1 MVGCEGSRVAA
12 ESPPLRIRLSS
23 LRALRSLVLA
33 LLIAFAPSAHAAS
46 DDTTRQTLESARAA
60 LADIDAALKA
70 DNLGDADLV
79 RLRAEGD
86 PLAAELQ
93 AVITELAPRLEA
105 SQKRLTEL
113 TPKSKDAAVSD
124 SASAELAAE
133 RQKHDALDA
142 DVRSARAMLL
152 QIDDDNARIS
162 AARRGLFA
170 RETFARSSSVLSPL
184 LWTGVASEAPGD
196 VAAVGALLGDWVH
209 GLATRIT
216 VAQGAGLLA
225 VALAIAALWAPL
237 QWIARRVIARDP
249 DAAAPSRLRRALAAA
264 WTILVL
270 AVLPLLALA
279 AVVYALD
286 VFDISDPRL
295 QGALDALLDGLR
307 LIVVSNALGRGLLAP
322 GRANWRLLDFSDRVA
337 ALLFHLWLS
346 VAAILAAER
355 LLEPAADAV
364 ASLNIAVA
372 GRAVGAA
379 LVAIFMARTLRLIT
393 APALG
398 ASAVAP
404 AREPWAPARTLL
416 WTLVAVI
423 LGASLGGYI
432 AFATFLVNQAMFVA
446 MLAATL
452 YLADAVV
459 QEGAEELLR
468 PNAAIGH
475 SLMTM
480 IGLRRDALEQIVVL
494 VQGFARLAVVV
505 TAIVLVLGPWSV
517 SQDLASTLR
526 AAYFGA
532 KVGGVTLSL
541 SSLIVAAAVLVVGV
555 VATRAVQNWLGAR
568 YLPHTRLDAGVS
580 NSIRTIVGY
589 VGVFTALLMS
599 GAQFGLDFQK
609 LAIVAG
615 ALSVGIGFGLQSI
628 ANNFVSGLILL
639 WERGI
644 RVGDWVVV
652 GAEQGFVR
660 RINARSTEI
669 ETFDRAT
676 LIVPNATL
684 VGGAVKNWMHA
695 DRTGRIVVAVNVA
708 YESDSEVVRELLIAA
723 AKAQDEVLSIPAPL
737 VLFTEFGD
745 WALKFQ
751 LVCFVDDIVMAE
763 RVRSEMN
770 FDIFRRMREAGLEFR
785 IPSEVAAIRAAAWP
799 RRRRGRP

>member
-1 MVGCEGSRVAA
+1 MPA
-12 ESPPLRIRLSS
+12 
-23 LRALRSLVLA
+23 LRAFRLLLVA
-33 LLIAFAPSAHAAS
+33 LLIAAAPPARATGE
-46 DDTTRQTLESARAA
+46 DTTRQTLETARAA

-70 DNLGDADLV
+70 DNLADADLV

-105 SQKRLTEL
+105 SQKRLAEL
-113 TPKSKDAAVSD
+113 TPKSKDVAASD

-152 QIDDDNARIS
+152 QIDDDNSRIG
-162 AARRGLFA
+162 AARRDLFA
-170 RETFARSSSVLSPL
+170 RETFARSSSLLSPL
-184 LWTGVASEAPGD
+184 LWTGVAREAPGD
-196 VAAVGALLGDWVH
+196 VAAVGALLGDWLH
-209 GLATRIT
+209 GLAARIT
-216 VAQGAGLLA
+216 GAQAFGLLA
-225 VALAIAALWAPL
+225 VVLAIAALWAPL

-249 DAAAPSRLRRALAAA
+249 AAAAPSRLRRALAAA
-264 WTILVL
+264 WTIVVL
-270 AVLPLLALA
+270 AALPLLALA
-279 AVVYALD
+279 ALAYALD

-307 LIVVSNALGRGLLAP
+307 LIVMSNALGRGVLAP
-322 GRANWRLLDFSDRVA
+322 GQANWRLFDIGDRVCA
-337 ALLFHLWLS
+337 RLFHLWLS

-379 LVAIFMARTLRLIT
+379 LVAILMARTLRLVAGPIPAASPG
-393 APALG
+393 AP
-398 ASAVAP
+398 P
-404 AREPWAPARTLL
+404 RDPWAPGRTLA
-416 WTLVAVI
+416 WALVAFI
-423 LGASLGGYI
+423 LGATLAGYI
-432 AFATFLVNQAMFVA
+432 AFATFLVNQTMFVA
-446 MLAATL
+446 MLATTL
-452 YLADAVV
+452 YLADAIV
-459 QEGAEELLR
+459 QEGAEEMLR
-468 PNAAIGH
+468 PSAAMGH
-475 SLMTM
+475 GLMTM

-494 VQGFARLAVVV
+494 VQGFARLAIVVA
-505 TAIVLVLGPWSV
+505 AIVLFLGPWSV

-526 AAYFGA
+526 AAYFGT

-541 SSLIVAAAVLVVGV
+541 SSLIVAAVVLVVGV
-555 VATRAVQNWLGAR
+555 VATRAIQNWLGTR

-589 VGVFTALLMS
+589 VGVFVALMMS
-599 GAQFGLDFQK
+599 GAQLGLDFQK

-615 ALSVGIGFGLQSI
+615 ALSLGIGFGLQSI
-628 ANNFVSGLILL
+628 VNNFVSGLILL

-660 RINARSTEI
+660 RINARATEI
-669 ETFDRAT
+669 ETFDRGT

-695 DRTGRIVVAVNVA
+695 DRTGRIIVAVNVA
-708 YESDSEVVRELLIAA
+708 YESDPEVVRELLIAA
-723 AKAQDEVLSIPAPL
+723 AKAQDQVLSIPAPL
-737 VLFTEFGD
+737 VLFHEFGD

-751 LVCFVDDIVMAE
+751 LICFVDDIVTAE

-770 FDIFRRMREAGLEFR
+770 FDIFRRMREAGLR
-785 IPSEVAAIRAAAWP
+785 VPYP
-799 RRRRGRP
+799 K

>member
-1 MVGCEGSRVAA
+1 MSV
-12 ESPPLRIRLSS
+12 
-23 LRALRSLVLA
+23 LRAFRLLFLA
-33 LLIAFAPSAHAAS
+33 LLIAVAPLARAAG
-46 DDTTRQTLESARAA
+46 DDTTRQTLETAHAA

-70 DNLGDADLV
+70 DNLADVDLA

-93 AVITELAPRLEA
+93 AVIVELAPRLEA
-105 SQKRLTEL
+105 SGKRLAEL
-113 TPKSKDAAVSD
+113 TPKSKDVQLDD

-152 QIDDDNARIS
+152 QIDDDNARIG
-162 AARRGLFA
+162 AARRDLFA
-170 RETFARSSSVLSPL
+170 RETFARSSSLVSPL
-184 LWTGVASEAPGD
+184 LWAGVAREAPGD
-196 VAAVGALLGDWVH
+196 VGAVGALLGDWLH
-209 GLATRIT
+209 GLAARIT
-216 VAQGAGLLA
+216 GAQAFGLLA
-225 VALAIAALWAPL
+225 VILAIAALWAPL

-249 DAAAPSRLRRALAAA
+249 DARAPGRLRRALAAA

-270 AVLPLLALA
+270 AALPLLALA
-279 AVVYALD
+279 ALAYALD

-295 QGALDALLDGLR
+295 QGGLDALLDGLR
-307 LIVVSNALGRGLLAP
+307 LIVLSNALGRGLLAP
-322 GRANWRLLDFSDRVA
+322 GHANWRLLEHLSDRVG

-379 LVAIFMARTLRLIT
+379 VVAILMARTLRLIAASGPAA
-393 APALG
+393 APG
-398 ASAVAP
+398 AP
-404 AREPWAPARTLL
+404 PREPWAPARALL
-416 WTLVAVI
+416 WTLVALI
-423 LGASLGGYI
+423 LGATLAGYV
-432 AFATFLVNQAMFVA
+432 ALATFLVNQTMFVA
-446 MLAATL
+446 MLATAL
-452 YLADAVV
+452 YLIDVVV
-459 QEGAEELLR
+459 QEGADEVLR

-475 SLMTM
+475 GLMTA

-494 VQGFARLAVVV
+494 VQGFARLAIVVA
-505 TAIVLVLGPWSV
+505 AIVLFLGPWSV

-526 AAYFGA
+526 AAYFGL
-532 KVGGVTLSL
+532 KVGGVTLSV
-541 SSLIVAAAVLVVGV
+541 SSLMVAAAVFVVGI
-555 VATRAVQNWLGAR
+555 VATRAAQNWLGGR
-568 YLPHTRLDAGVS
+568 YLPRTRLDAGVS

-589 VGVFTALLMS
+589 VGVFVALLMS
-599 GAQFGLDFQK
+599 GAQLGLDFQK

-615 ALSVGIGFGLQSI
+615 ALSLGIGFGLQSI
-628 ANNFVSGLILL
+628 VNNFVSGLILL

-660 RINARSTEI
+660 KINARATEI
-669 ETFDRAT
+669 ETFDRGT

-684 VGGAVKNWMHA
+684 VGGVVKNWMHA

-708 YESDSEVVRELLIAA
+708 YESDPEVVRDLLIAA
-723 AKAQDEVLSIPAPL
+723 AKAQDQVLSIPAPL

-751 LVCFVDDIVMAE
+751 LICFVDDIVTAE
-763 RVRSEMN
+763 RARSDMN
-770 FDIFRRMREAGLEFR
+770 FDIFRRMREAGLR
-785 IPSEVAAIRAAAWP
+785 VPYP
-799 RRRRGRP
+799 K

>member
-1 MVGCEGSRVAA
+1 V
-12 ESPPLRIRLSS
+12 
-23 LRALRSLVLA
+23 A
-33 LLIAFAPSAHAAS
+33 LLIVAAPPARATGE
-46 DDTTRQTLESARAA
+46 DTTRQTLETARAA

-70 DNLGDADLV
+70 DNLADADLV

-93 AVITELAPRLEA
+93 AVIIELSPRLEA
-105 SQKRLTEL
+105 SQKRLAEL

-142 DVRSARAMLL
+142 DLRSARAMLL
-152 QIDDDNARIS
+152 QVDDDNSRIG
-162 AARRGLFA
+162 AARRDLFA
-170 RETFARSSSVLSPL
+170 RETFARSSSLVSPL
-184 LWTGVASEAPGD
+184 LWTGVAREAPGD
-196 VAAVGALLGDWVH
+196 VAAVGGLLGGWLHD
-209 GLATRIT
+209 LAARIT
-216 VAQGAGLLA
+216 GAQAFGLLA

-249 DAAAPSRLRRALAAA
+249 EAAAPGRLRRALAAA

-270 AVLPLLALA
+270 AVLPLLALQ
-279 AVVYALD
+279 AVAYALD

-295 QGALDALLDGLR
+295 QGGLDALLDGLR
-307 LIVVSNALGRGLLAP
+307 GIVLANALGRGLLAP
-322 GRANWRLLDFSDRVA
+322 RHANWRLIDLGDRVG

-379 LVAIFMARTLRLIT
+379 LVAILMARTLRLLAGPIPAASSG
-393 APALG
+393 AP
-398 ASAVAP
+398 P
-404 AREPWAPARTLL
+404 RDPWAPGRTLA
-416 WTLVAVI
+416 WALVALI
-423 LGASLGGYI
+423 LGATLAGYI
-432 AFATFLVNQAMFVA
+432 AFATFLVNQTMFVA
-446 MLAATL
+446 TLATAL
-452 YLADAVV
+452 YLADVIV

-468 PNAAIGH
+468 PNAAMGH
-475 SLMTM
+475 GLMTM

-494 VQGFARLAVVV
+494 VQGFARLALVVA
-505 TAIVLVLGPWSV
+505 AIVLFLGPWSV

-526 AAYFGA
+526 AAYFGL
-532 KVGGVTLSL
+532 KVGGVTLSV
-541 SSLIVAAAVLVVGV
+541 SSLMVAAAVFVIGI
-555 VATRAVQNWLGAR
+555 VATRAIQNWLGAR
-568 YLPHTRLDAGVS
+568 YLPRTRLDAGVS

-589 VGVFTALLMS
+589 VGVFIALLMS
-599 GAQFGLDFQK
+599 GAQLGLDFQK

-615 ALSVGIGFGLQSI
+615 ALSLGIGFGLQSI
-628 ANNFVSGLILL
+628 VNNFVSGLILL

-644 RVGDWVVV
+644 RVGDWVAV

-660 RINARSTEI
+660 RINARATEI
-669 ETFDRAT
+669 ETIDRAT

-708 YESDSEVVRELLIAA
+708 YESDPEVVRELLIAA
-723 AKAQDEVLSIPAPL
+723 AKAQDQVLSIPAPL
-737 VLFTEFGD
+737 VLFGEFSD

-751 LVCFVDDIVMAE
+751 LICFVDDIVTAE

-770 FDIFRRMREAGLEFR
+770 FDIFRRMREAGLR
-785 IPSEVAAIRAAAWP
+785 VPYP
-799 RRRRGRP
+799 K

>member
-1 MVGCEGSRVAA
+1 LPA
-12 ESPPLRIRLSS
+12 
-23 LRALRSLVLA
+23 LRAFRLLFLA
-33 LLIAFAPSAHAAS
+33 LLIAAAS
-46 DDTTRQTLESARAA
+46 LAQAAGDDTTRQTLEATRAA
-60 LADIDAALKA
+60 LADIDSQLKA
-70 DNLGDADLV
+70 DNLADADLV

-105 SQKRLTEL
+105 SQKRLVEL
-113 TPKSKDAAVSD
+113 TPKSKDATLSD
-124 SASAELAAE
+124 TASAELAAE
-133 RQKHDALDA
+133 KKKHDDLDT

-152 QIDDDNARIS
+152 QIDDDNARIA
-162 AARRGLFA
+162 AARRDLFT
-170 RETFARSSSVLSPL
+170 RETFARSSSLISPL
-184 LWTGVASEAPGD
+184 LWTGVAREAPGD
-196 VAAVGALLGDWVH
+196 LGALGSVLADWLH
-209 GLATRIT
+209 GLAARISA
-216 VAQGAGLLA
+216 AQALGLLA
-225 VALAIAALWAPL
+225 VALAIAAAWAPL

-249 DAAAPSRLRRALAAA
+249 AAATPSRLRRAVAAA

-270 AVLPLLALA
+270 AVLPLLALEA
-279 AVVYALD
+279 FAYALD
-286 VFDISDPRL
+286 AFDISDPRL

-307 LIVVSNALGRGLLAP
+307 VVIVSNALGRGLLAP
-322 GRANWRLLDFSDRVA
+322 GYANWRLVDLGDRVS
-337 ALLFHLWLS
+337 ALLLHLWLS

-379 LVAIFMARTLRLIT
+379 LVAILMARALRLIA
-393 APALG
+393 APIPAA
-398 ASAVAP
+398 ASGVP
-404 AREPWAPARTLL
+404 AHDPWAPGRTLL
-416 WTLVAVI
+416 WTLVALI
-423 LGASLGGYI
+423 FGATLAGYI
-432 AFATFLVNQAMFVA
+432 AFATFLVNRTMFVA
-446 MLAATL
+446 MLAAAL
-452 YLADAVV
+452 YVIDAIV

-468 PNAAIGH
+468 PSAAIGH

-494 VQGFARLAVVV
+494 VQGFARLAVIVA
-505 TAIVLVLGPWSV
+505 AIALILGPWGL

-541 SSLIVAAAVLVVGV
+541 SSLIVAAAVLVVGM
-555 VATRAVQNWLGAR
+555 VATRAIQNWLGSR
-568 YLPHTRLDAGVS
+568 YFPHTRLDAGVS

-589 VGVFTALLMS
+589 VGVFIALLMS
-599 GAQFGLDFQK
+599 GAQLGLDFQK

-652 GAEQGFVR
+652 GAEQGYVR
-660 RINARSTEI
+660 RINARATEI
-669 ETFDRAT
+669 ETFDRGT

-684 VGGAVKNWMHA
+684 VSGAVKNWMHA

-708 YESDSEVVRELLIAA
+708 YESDPEVVRELLIAA
-723 AKAQDEVLSIPAPL
+723 AKAQDQVLSIPAPL
-737 VLFTEFGD
+737 VLFNEFAD

-751 LVCFVDDIVMAE
+751 LICFVDDIVTAD

-770 FDIFRRMREAGLEFR
+770 FDIFRRMREAGLR
-785 IPSEVAAIRAAAWP
+785 VPYP
-799 RRRRGRP
+799 K

>member
-1 MVGCEGSRVAA
+1 MSV
-12 ESPPLRIRLSS
+12 
-23 LRALRSLVLA
+23 LRAFRLLLLA
-33 LLIAFAPSAHAAS
+33 LLIASAPPARAAGE
-46 DDTTRQTLESARAA
+46 DTTRQTLESVRTA
-60 LADIDAALKA
+60 LAEIDSELKA
-70 DNLGDADLV
+70 DNLSDADLV

-93 AVITELAPRLEA
+93 GVITELSPRLEA
-105 SQKRLTEL
+105 SGKRLAEL
-113 TPKSKDAAVSD
+113 TPKSKEAPLSD

-152 QIDDDNARIS
+152 QIDDDNARIG
-162 AARRGLFA
+162 AARRDLFA
-170 RETFARSSSVLSPL
+170 RQTFVRSSSVLSPL
-184 LWTGVASEAPGD
+184 LWTGVAREAPGD
-196 VAAVGALLGDWVH
+196 VGAVRALLVDWLH
-209 GLATRIT
+209 GLTARIT
-216 VAQGAGLLA
+216 GAQAFGLLA

-237 QWIARRVIARDP
+237 QWIAGRVIARDP
-249 DAAAPSRLRRALAAA
+249 DAVAPSRLRRALAAA
-264 WTILVL
+264 WTIVVL

-279 AVVYALD
+279 ALVYALD

-307 LIVVSNALGRGLLAP
+307 LIILSNALGRGLLAP
-322 GRANWRLLDFSDRVA
+322 GHANWRLLDHLSDRVA
-337 ALLFHLWLS
+337 ALLLHLWLS

-372 GRAVGAA
+372 ARALGAA
-379 LVAIFMARTLRLIT
+379 IVAILMARTLRLIAALVPAALPG
-393 APALG
+393 AP
-398 ASAVAP
+398 P
-404 AREPWAPARTLL
+404 REPWAPARTLA
-416 WTLVAVI
+416 WALVALI
-423 LGASLGGYI
+423 LGAALAGYI
-432 AFATFLVNQAMFVA
+432 AFATFLINQTMFVA
-446 MLAATL
+446 MLATAL
-452 YLADAVV
+452 YLIDVIV

-468 PNAAIGH
+468 PSAAMGRG
-475 SLMTM
+475 LMTM
-480 IGLRRDALEQIVVL
+480 IGLRRDGLEQIVVL
-494 VQGFARLAVVV
+494 VQGLARLAIIVA
-505 TAIVLVLGPWSV
+505 AIVLILGPWSV

-526 AAYFGA
+526 AAYFGT
-532 KVGGVTLSL
+532 KIGGVTISL
-541 SSLIVAAAVLVVGV
+541 SSLIVAAAVLVIGV
-555 VATRAVQNWLGAR
+555 VATRAIQNWLGAR

-589 VGVFTALLMS
+589 IGVLIALLMS
-599 GAQFGLDFQK
+599 GSQLGLDYQK

-660 RINARSTEI
+660 RINARATEI
-669 ETFDRAT
+669 ETFDRGT

-708 YESDSEVVRELLIAA
+708 YESDPEVVRELLIAA
-723 AKAQDEVLSIPAPL
+723 AKAQDQVLSIPAPL
-737 VLFTEFGD
+737 VLFSEFGD

-751 LVCFVDDIVMAE
+751 LICFVDDIVMSE

-770 FDIFRRMREAGLEFR
+770 FDIFRRMREAGLR
-785 IPSEVAAIRAAAWP
+785 VPYP
-799 RRRRGRP
+799 K